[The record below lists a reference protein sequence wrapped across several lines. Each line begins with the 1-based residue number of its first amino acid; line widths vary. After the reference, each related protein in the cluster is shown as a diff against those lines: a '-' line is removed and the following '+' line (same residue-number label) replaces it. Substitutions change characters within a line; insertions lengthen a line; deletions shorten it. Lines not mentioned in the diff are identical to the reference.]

1 MTTPAKT
8 RLRYSQADRKRG
20 LSNAGRSDDL
30 LLSIISDYQE
40 ASKYRLTPSRLVQ
53 IIADADAGD
62 PREQAALFP
71 TLLEKEPLL
80 AAHLNT
86 RRLAVLSKP
95 WRVQSEKQPERA
107 EEITDA
113 LSRAGLQF
121 QFTRPRGARRY
132 MMEQTAVK
140 DGSSSFPRSFVFWG
154 NHSIFKEQ

>member
-95 WRVQSEKQPERA
+95 WRVRSEKQPELA
-107 EEITDA
+107 DEITDA
-113 LSRAGLQF
+113 RERLHAQVQQRAEDA
-121 QFTRPRGARRY
+121 P
-132 MMEQTAVK
+132 K
-140 DGSSSFPRSFVFWG
+140 DKHAQVVFSTVDEWRQIKG
-154 NHSIFKEQ
+154 YDNE